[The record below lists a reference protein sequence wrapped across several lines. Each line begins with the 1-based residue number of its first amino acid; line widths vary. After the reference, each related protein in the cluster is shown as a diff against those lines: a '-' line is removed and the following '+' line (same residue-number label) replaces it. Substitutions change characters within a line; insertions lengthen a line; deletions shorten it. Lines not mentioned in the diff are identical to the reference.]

1 MLRKSVL
8 GVILLLC
15 TLAFVVSGKLVQAN
29 TQYPGLTELESRVV
43 SLVNGTNVYNYDLEL
58 ERIALDHNIS
68 DYAFRSAGSTG
79 ANRTADW
86 IKTQFESLGLDT
98 HLESFQFTTWDL
110 PSQPMLIVD
119 KDGNASTV
127 DDEIVVKSFQPAHFS
142 WPISEKGVFSD
153 FVILPLPDGVTHEQF
168 TDGRLPGLNT
178 SAWSKIDTTGK
189 ILLVGREVNNMAYR
203 TIFRSKLS
211 NQPPAALIYT
221 YWYEWMSF
229 TPPFFGS
236 MSGHSLWS
244 SKLPVGYISYE
255 DGLLIR
261 NMEASENVSAMVK
274 IPAKIEDG
282 VNYNVVGKLRGS
294 TNPDKTI
301 IISGHYDTVMDAGFC
316 DNGAGTSGV
325 IELARVFLEAART
338 GVYTPEQTLV
348 FIAFTGEEL
357 GFVGAMNY
365 VRQHKAEMKDITA
378 VINLDCIGQGILTV
392 SETVPD
398 EKGIQLDEIVLK
410 AAEDLGVPARSEDPG
425 GSDQEAFGNPVSANI
440 LYYQDW
446 GLDGGIND
454 SARVISSTMLCSYP
468 LFYSDKWDEGTPG
481 WAHTAYDNSTST
493 TTLDWVT
500 VDKLEGHAR
509 VAAVSVMRFLAEFYN
524 PFMSEVIMGSAIA
537 AVVVLIAAILERSK
551 VKAALTKV
559 YSDISYTVDAKE
571 IVYVIIL
578 TAFLLFSSYAL
589 TARVVRME
597 TIIGGVPQIVS
608 ARDFGYPFE
617 MIRIPV
623 QTSVTTTDLETALSQ
638 LTVVS
643 QSSTLIILWEG
654 LLLDIV
660 LYLVLAFVVVY
671 LLASISYRYSV
682 GKMSET
688 D

>member
-1 MLRKSVL
+1 
-8 GVILLLC
+8 
-15 TLAFVVSGKLVQAN
+15 
-29 TQYPGLTELESRVV
+29 
-43 SLVNGTNVYNYDLEL
+43 
-58 ERIALDHNIS
+58 
-68 DYAFRSAGSTG
+68 
-79 ANRTADW
+79 
-86 IKTQFESLGLDT
+86 
-98 HLESFQFTTWDL
+98 
-110 PSQPMLIVD
+110 
-119 KDGNASTV
+119 
-127 DDEIVVKSFQPAHFS
+127 
-142 WPISEKGVFSD
+142 
-153 FVILPLPDGVTHEQF
+153 
-168 TDGRLPGLNT
+168 
-178 SAWSKIDTTGK
+178 
-189 ILLVGREVNNMAYR
+189 
-203 TIFRSKLS
+203 
-211 NQPPAALIYT
+211 
-221 YWYEWMSF
+221 
-229 TPPFFGS
+229 

-244 SKLPVGYISYE
+244 FKLPVGYISYE

-261 NMEASENVSAMVK
+261 NMEASENMSAMVK

-316 DNGAGTSGV
+316 DNGAGTSGI
-325 IELARVFLEAART
+325 IELARVFVEAART

-454 SARVISSTMLCSYP
+454 SARVISSIMLCSYP
-468 LFYSDKWDEGTPG
+468 LFYSDIWVEGTPG

-493 TTLDWVT
+493 TALNWVT
-500 VDKLEGHAR
+500 VDKLEGHTR

-559 YSDISYTVDAKE
+559 YSDISSTVDAKE
-571 IVYVIIL
+571 IVYIIIL
-578 TAFLLFSSYAL
+578 TALFLFSSYAL
-589 TARVVRME
+589 TARIVKME

-643 QSSTLIILWEG
+643 HSSTLIILWEG

-660 LYLVLAFVVVY
+660 LYFVLAFVVVY

-682 GKMSET
+682 GRMSET
-688 D
+688 E